1 MMGLTGIELGACMF
15 AVLLVMLALRI
26 HIGIAMLLTGSI
38 GYTLVAGID
47 PLLNYFKGAAY
58 ARYSVYDLSVVP
70 LFLLMGQFAT
80 HGGLSQSLFKAG
92 NAMIGHW
99 RGGMAMGAVG
109 ACAGFGAICG
119 SSLATA
125 ATMGQVALPELKA
138 HGYSERL
145 SAAAIAA
152 GGTLGILIPP
162 SVPLVIYA
170 IITEQ
175 NIAKMFLAAF
185 VPGLLAAVGYM
196 VVIGIVARISPQDA
210 PAGKKFTLAQRLK
223 ALSETWPVI
232 LIFVTVIGGIYGGIF
247 TPTEAASIG
256 ALATGI
262 VAWTSGGLKGQG
274 FLDCMYGAAGA
285 TGMIFLILLGA
296 DILNVFLAL
305 TQVHTE
311 LATWVIG
318 LALPPLAVLMVVIL
332 IYLVLGCIMD
342 SLSMIL
348 LTIPIFFPIIMGID
362 LWGLSAEYKAIWF
375 GILALM
381 VVEVGLIT
389 PPVGMNVFIISAMAK
404 NVQMKDI
411 FKSILPFLL
420 SDVVRIGLLIF
431 FPSIALVA
439 LQIFG

>member
-1 MMGLTGIELGACMF
+1 MMGLTGIELGGVMF
-15 AVLLVMLALRI
+15 AFMLVLLALRV
-26 HIGIAMLLTGSI
+26 HIGVAMLLTGSV
-38 GYTLVAGID
+38 GYTMVAGLD

-58 ARYSVYDLSVVP
+58 ARYSIYDLSVVP

-80 HGGLSQSLFKAG
+80 HGGLSKALFKAG

-99 RGGMAMGAVG
+99 RGGMAMGAVT

-125 ATMGQVALPELKA
+125 ATMGQVALPELKK

-185 VPGLLAAVGYM
+185 IPGLLAAVGYM
-196 VVIGIVARISPQDA
+196 IVISIIARVSPEDA
-210 PAGKKFTLAQRLK
+210 PRGIKFTWMQRLQ

-232 LIFVTVIGGIYGGIF
+232 LIFIVVIGGIYGGIF

-256 ALATGI
+256 TLATAI
-262 VAWTSGGLKGQG
+262 VAWTSGGLKGRG
-274 FLDCMYGAAGA
+274 FLDCLYGAAGA

-311 LATWVIG
+311 LASWVVG
-318 LALPPLAVLMVVIL
+318 LNWPPLGVLMVIII

-348 LTIPIFFPIIMGID
+348 LTVPIFFPIIMGID
-362 LWGLSAEYKAIWF
+362 LWGLGADDKAIWF

-389 PPVGMNVFIISAMAK
+389 PPVGMNVFIISAMVK
-404 NVQMKDI
+404 HVPMKEI
-411 FKSILPFLL
+411 FKTILPFLA
-420 SDVVRIGLLIF
+420 SDFVRIALLVF
-431 FPSIALVA
+431 FPSIALVVF
-439 LQIFG
+439 QIF